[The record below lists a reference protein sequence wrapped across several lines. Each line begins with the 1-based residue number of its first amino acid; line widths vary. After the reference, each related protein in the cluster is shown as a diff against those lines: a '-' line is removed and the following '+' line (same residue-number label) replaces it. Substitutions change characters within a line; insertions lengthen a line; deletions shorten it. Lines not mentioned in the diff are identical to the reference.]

1 MTNVSAPCPPVRM
14 SFFPAKRIS
23 CPAPPFRKSAASSA
37 SMPSI
42 QSFPSPPKG
51 CPRQALRSAYPVHI
65 LRSGHRH
72 LYRPKADHCL
82 DRHKACRRHNLRKAY
97 PVLFLR
103 RHRRHR
109 RPQLEDH
116 RQDHLSEYRCPH
128 LHEAYLCQSCQ
139 NLSSAFTTVQDVIT
153 PDPFS

>member
-1 MTNVSAPCPPVRM
+1 MYPRHVHPLGCH
-14 SFFPAKRIS
+14 FFQQKEYLALRHHLGNLRRHLHRCHRSNRFLPL
-23 CPAPPFRKSAASSA
+23 
-37 SMPSI
+37 
-42 QSFPSPPKG
+42 QKG

-82 DRHKACRRHNLRKAY
+82 DRHKACRRHNLHKAY

-128 LHEAYLCQSCQ
+128 LHEAYLCQSRQ
-139 NLSSAFTTVQDVIT
+139 KKNLISAFTTVQDVIA
-153 PDPFS
+153 PVSI